1 MSRRE
6 GAPAAR
12 RPQRRENDGNGWGE
26 VRRADVL
33 DVNLA
38 DYVSPRALA
47 GGRRVGVARRDD
59 DESPGS
65 ARSSVTY
72 HTDDDGDSSAVDFE
86 SGAEDLED
94 SDEEETSASA
104 AAANRGGRGGADELA
119 RGFNT
124 MGLGGG
130 GGRGGGGGGGVGE
143 GGGGAEITEAE
154 VREAFA
160 AFDEDGD
167 GLLDARDVKS
177 FFEALGQTVSTREA
191 SEMLRT
197 VDGDGD
203 GRVNFEE
210 FFDLATRSA
219 QFFE

>member
-1 MSRRE
+1 M
-6 GAPAAR
+6 G
-12 RPQRRENDGNGWGE
+12 
-26 VRRADVL
+26 L
-33 DVNLA
+33 
-38 DYVSPRALA
+38 
-47 GGRRVGVARRDD
+47 
-59 DESPGS
+59 
-65 ARSSVTY
+65 
-72 HTDDDGDSSAVDFE
+72 
-86 SGAEDLED
+86 
-94 SDEEETSASA
+94 
-104 AAANRGGRGGADELA
+104 GGRGG
-119 RGFNT
+119 GV
-124 MGLGGG
+124 GG
-130 GGRGGGGGGGVGE
+130 GGGGGGGVDGGG